1 MRLRIS
7 LSFFQT
13 LQQNQKRRVDK
24 SEELRAKNFKLR
36 QQGKDPLK
44 GWGKMINTGSGGFN
58 SMNRDGATTNNNWSR
73 EIDNKAF
80 FIEEQKNNRVED
92 KTKQKH

>member
-1 MRLRIS
+1 
-7 LSFFQT
+7 
-13 LQQNQKRRVDK
+13 
-24 SEELRAKNFKLR
+24 
-36 QQGKDPLK
+36 
-44 GWGKMINTGSGGFN
+44 MINTGSGGFN

-92 KTKQKH
+92 KTNQKH